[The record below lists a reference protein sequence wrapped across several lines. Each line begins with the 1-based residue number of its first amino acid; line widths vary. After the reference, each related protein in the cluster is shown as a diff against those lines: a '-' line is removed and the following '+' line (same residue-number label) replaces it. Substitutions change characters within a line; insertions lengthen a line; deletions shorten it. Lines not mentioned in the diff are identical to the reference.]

1 VKANDELVS
10 KCNMCIDSSLSR
22 QITWNW

>member
-10 KCNMCIDSSLSR
+10 KCNMCIDSSLSS
-22 QITWNW
+22 